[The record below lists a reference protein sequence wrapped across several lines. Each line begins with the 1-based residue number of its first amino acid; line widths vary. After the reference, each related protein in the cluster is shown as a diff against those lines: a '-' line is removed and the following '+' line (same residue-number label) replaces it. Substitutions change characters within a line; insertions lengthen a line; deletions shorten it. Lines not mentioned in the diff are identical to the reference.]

1 MNLIFRMVYVYILS
15 QFRPRIASGN
25 MASELA
31 LRVLPNDLDLN
42 FHMNDGR
49 YITICDLNRID
60 LFLRTGL
67 MRSMSKRGWIPVIA
81 EHTMSYKRPLNLF
94 ERYDVK
100 LEVTHSDAKY
110 FYMKHTFSRA
120 GRIVAEGTSKGCVY
134 ARGVG
139 VVSPADAIAAVE
151 QDRKK

>member
-94 ERYDVK
+94 DHYVVK
-100 LEVTHSDAKY
+100 TEVTHFDEKY
-110 FYMKHTFSRA
+110 FYMNHVFIRDE
-120 GRIVAEGTSKGCVY
+120 RVVAAGTSKGCVY
-134 ARGVG
+134 ARGLG
-139 VVSPADAIAAVE
+139 VVSPADAMAAVE
-151 QDRKK
+151 QDKLK